1 MVSFSVKLRKEICA
15 RKKAAVKVK
24 TPLKWSISFFTL
36 VFARKNEKMGGLE
49 SDNIVVGY
57 DSSVN
62 ISALGSH
69 HINTLAWLR
78 IVSFVVWDEKRGK
91 PLELFNSIGSYSMF
105 PWL

>member
-1 MVSFSVKLRKEICA
+1 
-15 RKKAAVKVK
+15 
-24 TPLKWSISFFTL
+24 
-36 VFARKNEKMGGLE
+36 MGGLE

-91 PLELFNSIGSYSMF
+91 PLELFNSVGSYSMF
-105 PWL
+105 PWLLDGNDDGGKYLLNNERFMTRTQ